1 MAIYS
6 GFTHQKWWFSIVFC
20 MFTRVCIGKSSQRR
34 APRVG
39 LNRTPIF
46 WLRSW
51 LKNPID
57 FPAMLDSGEKCHG
70 FSVDAPMF
78 RCSEWHWMAVKV
90 ARSSPGAYFWLRHQG
105 VPMINLPFCHM
116 ITTQFQFNVNLL
128 MYNPKVDQSDRINIQ
143 ENQPRWCSKGVSV
156 LTTVTSHPSFA

>member
-1 MAIYS
+1 MVMFHSFLYVYQGIY
-6 GFTHQKWWFSIVFC
+6 WEIFSKASPSSWS
-20 MFTRVCIGKSSQRR
+20 KSD
-34 APRVG
+34 PH
-39 LNRTPIF
+39 LL

-90 ARSSPGAYFWLRHQG
+90 ARSSPGGFLAAAPGGPNDKSAVLSHDHHP
-105 VPMINLPFCHM
+105 VPVQREFID
-116 ITTQFQFNVNLL
+116 V
-128 MYNPKVDQSDRINIQ
+128 
-143 ENQPRWCSKGVSV
+143 
-156 LTTVTSHPSFA
+156 